1 MITTKSFCTA
11 KMWSETNLSLAIERA
26 RPSAALNSSTHPYAS
41 TRGSAFET
49 RRPYINDVSP
59 LSPVLVTMD
68 TRQIVGCFCETP
80 IHYTASDRDALQ
92 IICAPTQSLAA
103 ARLLPLRAL
112 QLAHVFQPVSSG
124 DVRGTQSR
132 PGS

>member
-41 TRGSAFET
+41 TRGSAFDN
-49 RRPYINDVSP
+49 RRPYISDVSP

-68 TRQIVGCFCETP
+68 TKPNCRAF
-80 IHYTASDRDALQ
+80 D
-92 IICAPTQSLAA
+92 SLAPA
-103 ARLLPLRAL
+103 RSPVRASFYIARLRGLHSVKRQFMKRRLTQERYKL
-112 QLAHVFQPVSSG
+112 QG
-124 DVRGTQSR
+124 
-132 PGS
+132 